1 MGRFILTRFVYMI
14 VAFWVVVTATF
25 FTMHFLP
32 GSPLQNQAKLP
43 EKMRERIEEH
53 YGLNDPLAVQ
63 YFRYLGDLVQ
73 GDLGLSFKYEGRS
86 VNQIIAERI
95 GPSAQLGVQALIF
108 GTVVGVALGIL
119 AGLRQNTWIDY
130 SSMAVA
136 ILSMS
141 LPNFVLAAFL
151 SYFVGVKLG
160 WLPVALWEGF
170 EYTILPTL
178 TLSGTVI
185 AMLARFMRTEMIEV
199 LGQDYIKTAKAKGL
213 SPSAVVWKH
222 TIRNA
227 MLPSVTVLGTI
238 AINIVTG
245 SLVIEQMFGVP
256 GIGEQFVTSIL
267 AKDLTVIMGVTI
279 FYSALFILTIFITD
293 VLYGVIDPRIRLS
306 EVKA

>member
-1 MGRFILTRFVYMI
+1 
-14 VAFWVVVTATF
+14 
-25 FTMHFLP
+25 
-32 GSPLQNQAKLP
+32 
-43 EKMRERIEEH
+43 
-53 YGLNDPLAVQ
+53 
-63 YFRYLGDLVQ
+63 
-73 GDLGLSFKYEGRS
+73 
-86 VNQIIAERI
+86 
-95 GPSAQLGVQALIF
+95 
-108 GTVVGVALGIL
+108 
-119 AGLRQNTWIDY
+119 
-130 SSMAVA
+130 
-136 ILSMS
+136 
-141 LPNFVLAAFL
+141 
-151 SYFVGVKLG
+151 GVKLG

-178 TLSGTVI
+178 TLSGAVI

>member
-1 MGRFILTRFVYMI
+1 M
-14 VAFWVVVTATF
+14 
-25 FTMHFLP
+25 
-32 GSPLQNQAKLP
+32 
-43 EKMRERIEEH
+43 
-53 YGLNDPLAVQ
+53 
-63 YFRYLGDLVQ
+63 
-73 GDLGLSFKYEGRS
+73 
-86 VNQIIAERI
+86 NQIIAERI

-108 GTVVGVALGIL
+108 GTVVGVALGTL

-222 TIRNA
+222 TIRHA
-227 MLPSVTVLGTI
+227 MLPSVTVLRTI

-256 GIGEQFVTSIL
+256 GIGEQFVTSIHGRRFDSDHGRDHIL
-267 AKDLTVIMGVTI
+267 QRPLYSDDLYNRCSVRRHR
-279 FYSALFILTIFITD
+279 SAHSLVGGEGIRWKPNRAYTTQKTFSLLTSLTGTRSIES
-293 VLYGVIDPRIRLS
+293 LRLLCS
-306 EVKA
+306 KTGGTS